1 MTTAPPAASAASAA
15 STTTPPEAP
24 SAPEAPEAPA
34 DVSRRRRRVLTAS
47 FIGTTVE
54 YYDFYL
60 YATASALVFGSQFFP
75 NQTPAVGLLSSF
87 AAYGVGFL
95 ARPIGGIV
103 AGHLGDRIGRKR
115 MLVYSLVLMGV
126 ASTLIGVLPTYATI
140 GLASVVGLV
149 LLRLVQGIAAGAEW
163 GGSALLSVEHA
174 PAHRR
179 GLFGAFTQMGSAGG
193 MLLATGVF
201 AATRFGLGEERFLAW
216 GWRLPFLLSAVLV
229 AVGLVIRLRVE
240 DAAEFRDIKAAGA
253 VERFPLG
260 VVLRRHP
267 RAVLITAGLRLVQPA
282 LYSILTVYTLS
293 YLASTRGDSG
303 VALTAVL
310 IVSALSVLTTPLWGW
325 ISDRVG
331 RRRLTI
337 ASAAGIGILIWPF
350 FAFLDSGPLLLLPLV
365 FALGMNVFHDSIYG
379 PQAAWFAEQFPTGV
393 RYSGVSLGYQVGS
406 IFSVGLT
413 PLLAVLFL
421 QWGGGSPWILCAYI
435 GLYAVLTIAA
445 ALAAED
451 PAREAI
457 AARRAEAEASSS
469 EADGAVHPAVAVA
482 GSAPVGGRERERATT
497 R

>member
-1 MTTAPPAASAASAA
+1 
-15 STTTPPEAP
+15 
-24 SAPEAPEAPA
+24 
-34 DVSRRRRRVLTAS
+34 
-47 FIGTTVE
+47 
-54 YYDFYL
+54 
-60 YATASALVFGSQFFP
+60 
-75 NQTPAVGLLSSF
+75 
-87 AAYGVGFL
+87 
-95 ARPIGGIV
+95 
-103 AGHLGDRIGRKR
+103 
-115 MLVYSLVLMGV
+115 MLVYSLVLMGI

-149 LLRLVQGIAAGAEW
+149 FLRLVQGIAAGAEW

-201 AATRFGLGEERFLAW
+201 AATRFGLGEEAFLAW

-229 AVGLVIRLRVE
+229 GVGLVIRLRVE
-240 DAAEFRDIKAAGA
+240 DAAEFRDIKAAGE

-293 YLASTRGDSG
+293 YLASKRGDSG
-303 VALTAVL
+303 VALTSVL

-445 ALAAED
+445 ALAAKD

-457 AARRAEAEASSS
+457 EERRR
-469 EADGAVHPAVAVA
+469 GAGDDH
-482 GSAPVGGRERERATT
+482 ATT
-497 R
+497 G

>member
-1 MTTAPPAASAASAA
+1 MTTAPPAASAAS
-15 STTTPPEAP
+15 TTPPPAAP

-201 AATRFGLGEERFLAW
+201 AATRFGLGEEAFLAW

-229 AVGLVIRLRVE
+229 GVGLVIRLRVE

-293 YLASTRGDSG
+293 YLASTRATRASRSRRCSSCRRSACSPLPSG
-303 VALTAVL
+303 AGSPT
-310 IVSALSVLTTPLWGW
+310 
-325 ISDRVG
+325 
-331 RRRLTI
+331 
-337 ASAAGIGILIWPF
+337 ASAAAASPSR
-350 FAFLDSGPLLLLPLV
+350 APPASG
-365 FALGMNVFHDSIYG
+365 SS
-379 PQAAWFAEQFPTGV
+379 
-393 RYSGVSLGYQVGS
+393 SGRSS
-406 IFSVGLT
+406 RSST
-413 PLLAVLFL
+413 
-421 QWGGGSPWILCAYI
+421 
-435 GLYAVLTIAA
+435 
-445 ALAAED
+445 
-451 PAREAI
+451 PARCCSC
-457 AARRAEAEASSS
+457 RSSS
-469 EADGAVHPAVAVA
+469 R
-482 GSAPVGGRERERATT
+482 SA
-497 R
+497 

>member
-1 MTTAPPAASAASAA
+1 MTTAPPAASAAS
-15 STTTPPEAP
+15 TTPPPAAP

-149 LLRLVQGIAAGAEW
+149 FLRLVQGIAAGAEW
-163 GGSALLSVEHA
+163 GGSALLSLVHA

-201 AATRFGLGEERFLAW
+201 AATRFGLGEEAFLAW

-229 AVGLVIRLRVE
+229 GVGLVIRLRVE
-240 DAAEFRDIKAAGA
+240 DAAEFRDIKAAGE

-267 RAVLITAGLRLVQPA
+267 RAVFITAGLRLVQPA

-293 YLASTRGDSG
+293 YLAEKRGDSG
-303 VALTAVL
+303 SALTAVL

-435 GLYAVLTIAA
+435 GLYALLTIAA
-445 ALAAED
+445 ALAAKD

>member
-1 MTTAPPAASAASAA
+1 MTAGLPRPADHGPRWAAPERIPARTAPPAPQPHRWRPDDHRTARRIRRTDRHAARSARRTGDARDARGASRRA
-15 STTTPPEAP
+15 
-24 SAPEAPEAPA
+24 
-34 DVSRRRRRVLTAS
+34 RRRRRVLAAS
-47 FIGTTVE
+47 FVGTTVE

-115 MLVYSLVLMGV
+115 MLVYSLVLMGI

-149 LLRLVQGIAAGAEW
+149 FLRLVQGIAAGAEW

-201 AATRFGLGEERFLAW
+201 AATRFGLGEEAFLAW

-229 AVGLVIRLRVE
+229 GVGLVIRLRVE
-240 DAAEFRDIKAAGA
+240 DAAEFRHIKAAGA

-293 YLASTRGDSG
+293 YLASK
-303 VALTAVL
+303 
-310 IVSALSVLTTPLWGW
+310 
-325 ISDRVG
+325 
-331 RRRLTI
+331 
-337 ASAAGIGILIWPF
+337 
-350 FAFLDSGPLLLLPLV
+350 
-365 FALGMNVFHDSIYG
+365 
-379 PQAAWFAEQFPTGV
+379 
-393 RYSGVSLGYQVGS
+393 
-406 IFSVGLT
+406 
-413 PLLAVLFL
+413 
-421 QWGGGSPWILCAYI
+421 
-435 GLYAVLTIAA
+435 
-445 ALAAED
+445 
-451 PAREAI
+451 
-457 AARRAEAEASSS
+457 
-469 EADGAVHPAVAVA
+469 
-482 GSAPVGGRERERATT
+482 RATPAS
-497 R
+497 RSRRCSSCRRSAC